1 MIVDEQNP
9 MAEAEAQLYA
19 RIQQLRAKARGQETP
34 APPASAEPA
43 AAAAAVP
50 DLRTLLARAE
60 SHVDELRATAAE
72 LSRTLPDRI
81 ETTVERVLD
90 DHSSARRLGEL
101 RDLLIAL
108 SSQVNQLNRDLLSER
123 LGRIEDLEL
132 VVELVS
138 TGMAGLR
145 NDVGQLAGDVG
156 RISGGVETVVDKLDQ
171 PLQVTLERTPRQ
183 AGVRDLFRPT
193 ESESETASP
202 GTTPSR

>member
-1 MIVDEQNP
+1 VDEQNP

-19 RIQQLRAKARGQETP
+19 RIQQLRAKARAQEP
-34 APPASAEPA
+34 PPPPATAEPA

-60 SHVDELRATAAE
+60 SHVDELRSTAAE

-81 ETTVERVLD
+81 ETAVERALD
-90 DHSSARRLGEL
+90 DHSNARRMGEL
-101 RDLLIAL
+101 RDLLIGL
-108 SSQVNQLNRDLLSER
+108 SAQVNQLNRDLLSER

-132 VVELVS
+132 VVELIS

-145 NDVGQLAGDVG
+145 NDVSQLTGDVG
-156 RISGGVETVVDKLDQ
+156 HISGGVDAVVDKLDQ
-171 PLQVTLERTPRQ
+171 PLQVTMERTSRQ

-193 ESESETASP
+193 ESETASP
-202 GTTPSR
+202 GTTPGR

>member
-1 MIVDEQNP
+1 VDEQNP

-34 APPASAEPA
+34 APPATAEPA

-60 SHVDELRATAAE
+60 SHVDELRSTAAE

-81 ETTVERVLD
+81 ESAVERVLD
-90 DHSSARRLGEL
+90 DHSSSRRMGEL

-108 SSQVNQLNRDLLSER
+108 SGQVNQLNRDLLSER

-138 TGMAGLR
+138 TGMSGLR
-145 NDVGQLAGDVG
+145 NDVGQLAGDIN
-156 RISGGVETVVDKLDQ
+156 RMSGGVDAVVDKLDQ
-171 PLQVTLERTPRQ
+171 PLQVTLERTRQ

-193 ESESETASP
+193 ESETASP
-202 GTTPSR
+202 GTTTPGR